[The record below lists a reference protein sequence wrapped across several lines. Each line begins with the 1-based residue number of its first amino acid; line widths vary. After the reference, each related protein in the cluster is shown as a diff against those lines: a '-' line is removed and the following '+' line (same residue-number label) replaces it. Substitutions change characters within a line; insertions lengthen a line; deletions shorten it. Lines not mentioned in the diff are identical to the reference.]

1 MAELF
6 LGQISEA
13 IYCALFMIACKNI
26 KDHKFL
32 FVLLMVM
39 DYLLLTRVLI
49 FNSWFQ
55 LLYVIITYIILKVL
69 YKDKTKVFDIFYMV
83 LCYITLIISR
93 TICYGL
99 FGDNMIL
106 ANFVNKTVLFG
117 SLFLF
122 NNKLH
127 QLDNIYYKH
136 WNRNDK
142 IKKTVKTITF
152 RSVNL
157 IIANIVLIVIN
168 IGMAIAVL
176 FSR

>member
-6 LGQISEA
+6 LGQMPEA
-13 IYCALFMIACKNI
+13 IYCTLFMIACKNI

-83 LCYITLIISR
+83 LCYVTIIAVS
-93 TICYGL
+93 IPCYYI
-99 FGDNMIL
+99 FGSNMIL
-106 ANFVNKTVLFG
+106 ANLVNKTILFG

-152 RSVNL
+152 RSANL
-157 IIANIVLIVIN
+157 IVLNVAFIIIN
-168 IGMAIAVL
+168 ICMAIAVL
-176 FSR
+176 FNK

>member
-6 LGQISEA
+6 LGQMPEA

-83 LCYITLIISR
+83 LCYVTIIAVS
-93 TICYGL
+93 IPCYYI
-99 FGDNMIL
+99 FGSNMIL
-106 ANFVNKTVLFG
+106 ANLVNKTILFG

-152 RSVNL
+152 RSANL
-157 IIANIVLIVIN
+157 IVLNVAFIIIN
-168 IGMAIAVL
+168 ICMAIAVL
-176 FSR
+176 FNK